1 MIFRDMSTGTLVDVR
16 RCDFNSDRAFYD
28 YIMQLQG
35 RVPLPTMG
43 SHIMP
48 SWVDALMYESTN
60 VS

>member
-1 MIFRDMSTGTLVDVR
+1 MSTGTLVDVR